1 MQGSC
6 EVCLPSPG
14 GGRDERSSLLGRRAQ
29 SARRGGVTVFPHP
42 TVPKLRDHP
51 TPSRI
56 SLRSCEPTLPLQ
68 GRVRR
73 KRSILSFAR
82 RDGLLRRFAPLRK
95 RFAFVAGNDVDR
107 HGSIFPRR
115 DSARVVLEF
124 SSPQKSEGAGK
135 AGCWLAPAV
144 SCAISARKTHT
155 SIQVSAGA
163 SGLPCAMVLRL
174 MPCSPWRRIR
184 LASIAGELTA
194 RIARL
199 SFANLRRL
207 DTSNGC
213 QDHTVLPYANSR
225 HSSGALAIA
234 HGKTRPAIYPSRAWR
249 CRVHRSPAQRS

>member
-1 MQGSC
+1 MDC
-6 EVCLPSPG
+6 
-14 GGRDERSSLLGRRAQ
+14 
-29 SARRGGVTVFPHP
+29 
-42 TVPKLRDHP
+42 
-51 TPSRI
+51 
-56 SLRSCEPTLPLQ
+56 
-68 GRVRR
+68 
-73 KRSILSFAR
+73 
-82 RDGLLRRFAPLRK
+82 
-95 RFAFVAGNDVDR
+95 FVASLPCANASRLSQAMTWIDMDPYSRGA
-107 HGSIFPRR
+107 

-184 LASIAGELTA
+184 LASIAGELAA

-213 QDHTVLPYANSR
+213 QDHTVLPYVTVPFVWRA
-225 HSSGALAIA
+225 GIA
-234 HGKTRPAIYPSRAWR
+234 HGKTRPALPITRLTLSRPPQPGPTFVTIAIRPSCGPGWR
-249 CRVHRSPAQRS
+249 DL